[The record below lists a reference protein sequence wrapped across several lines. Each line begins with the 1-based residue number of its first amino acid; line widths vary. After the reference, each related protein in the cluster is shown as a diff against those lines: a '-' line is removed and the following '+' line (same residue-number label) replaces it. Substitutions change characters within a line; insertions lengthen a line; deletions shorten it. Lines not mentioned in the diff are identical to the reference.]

1 MEIVENIR
9 PMATV
14 QKIKDIQPIPG
25 ADKIECL
32 TVQGW
37 KVVSRKGEYQ
47 IGDNCVYFEIDSIIP
62 DNILKSYG
70 LWDNDKN
77 IGKLGGRS
85 GNRLKTVKMRGQIS
99 QGLVLPLS
107 VLPPTYC
114 TEEGTDVTST
124 LCVGK
129 YITVDEADPV
139 QEWEYKPRSKFDRF
153 IQKWARKFGFISAR
167 VKYSWPEAISKTD
180 EIRIQSSPKILD
192 ELRGVKCYITTKM
205 DGQSL
210 TAYIKKVPKS
220 FQKYRKFFGIED
232 SEWKLFI
239 CSRNVNLPEPP
250 VKNCKSLYWKN
261 AYKQNL
267 FEKLKLM
274 NGRYAIQGEQCGEK
288 IQGNKMGD
296 PELTLYVFNVIDLET
311 GYVLG
316 LEEMKMVCQKM
327 CLQMV
332 PIVDEN
338 FVIDNNV
345 TVESM
350 LEMADGKYANGATR
364 EGIVVRP
371 VIPQYSQTTRGRS
384 SFKAISNKFL
394 LEQKGE

>member
-1 MEIVENIR
+1 METVENIR

-37 KVVSRKGEYQ
+37 KVVSRKGDFQ

-62 DNILKSYG
+62 ENILKSCN
-70 LWDNDKN
+70 LWDNEKKV
-77 IGKLGGRS
+77 GKLGGSS

-107 VLPPTYC
+107 ILPPSHC
-114 TEEGTDVTST
+114 TDEGTDVTAT

-139 QEWEYKPRSKFDRF
+139 QDYEPKHRSKFDRF
-153 IQKWARKFGFISAR
+153 VQKWGRKFGFISEP
-167 VKYSWPEAISKTD
+167 VKYSWPEKISKTD
-180 EIRIQSSPKILD
+180 ETRIQNAPKILD

-220 FQKYRKFFGIED
+220 FQKYRKFFGMED

-239 CSRNVNLPEPP
+239 CSRNVNLPEPSN
-250 VKNCKSLYWKN
+250 KDCKSLYWKN

-267 FEKLKLM
+267 LEKLKLM
-274 NGRYAIQGEQCGEK
+274 DGRYAIQGEQCGEK

-296 PELTLYVFNVIDLET
+296 PELTLYVFNVIDLQT
-311 GYVLG
+311 GHIIG
-316 LEEMKMVCQKM
+316 LEEMKTICQKM

-338 FVIDNNV
+338 FIIDDKV
-345 TVESM
+345 TVES
-350 LEMADGKYANGATR
+350 LLTMADGQYANGATR
-364 EGIVVRP
+364 EGIVIRP
-371 VIPQYSQTTRGRS
+371 VVPQYSQVLKGRA

-394 LEQKGE
+394 LEQKSE